1 MRLQISKTLLE
12 RLPDFSVSAYTFD
25 LLVANDENKLSN
37 SITQAFKDLTKEYN
51 EQYTLEDVVNIK
63 KIKETRD
70 GYKRLKKDP
79 SHTRPACEALL
90 RRILKYF
97 SIYRLGDVIDVG
109 NYLSLRLLKSV
120 CMVDCD
126 KIVGDITIRIGNLE
140 DEYYGINRGKI
151 NVDKLPLYCDEESA
165 FGNPTSDTQRT
176 AVTSN
181 TSKVLIMLIH
191 FSNENIKEDELL
203 TEEILN
209 KYLRINNLTKINYEE
224 TN

>member
-1 MRLQISKTLLE
+1 
-12 RLPDFSVSAYTFD
+12 
-25 LLVANDENKLSN
+25 
-37 SITQAFKDLTKEYN
+37 
-51 EQYTLEDVVNIK
+51 
-63 KIKETRD
+63 
-70 GYKRLKKDP
+70 
-79 SHTRPACEALL
+79 
-90 RRILKYF
+90 
-97 SIYRLGDVIDVG
+97 
-109 NYLSLRLLKSV
+109 
-120 CMVDCD
+120 MVDCD